1 MRERKEKDV
10 NAIFKNIRIYYR
22 YMWGGEEKEKKKA
35 NLREQHSLLHS
46 TMSIHEAWWWGG
58 EKEKKKKKGQ
68 KTEFIHET
76 GFVRKW
82 KVQLGCSWRSERKG
96 KLLLPDRSR

>member
-1 MRERKEKDV
+1 
-10 NAIFKNIRIYYR
+10 
-22 YMWGGEEKEKKKA
+22 MWGGEEKEKKKG

-58 EKEKKKKKGQ
+58 EKEKKKKGQ